1 MSVSNWLSE
10 LECLRIRYSELGVV
24 HDVGDM
30 SAIEKWGLYR
40 FLKRYGIIY
49 GTD

>member
-30 SAIEKWGLYR
+30 SDIEKWGLYR

>member
-1 MSVSNWLSE
+1 MSTNHWLME
-10 LECLRIRYSELGVV
+10 LECLCIRYSELGVV

-30 SAIEKWGLYR
+30 SAIEKWSLYR

>member
-1 MSVSNWLSE
+1 MSTNHWLLE
-10 LECLRIRYSELGVV
+10 LECLCIRYSELGVV

>member
-30 SAIEKWGLYR
+30 SDIEKWSLYR

>member
-1 MSVSNWLSE
+1 MSTSNWLCE
-10 LECLRIRYSELGVV
+10 LECLCIRYSELGVV
-24 HDVGDM
+24 HDLGEM
-30 SAIEKWGLYR
+30 SDIEKWGLYR

>member
-1 MSVSNWLSE
+1 MSTNHWLLE

-30 SAIEKWGLYR
+30 SDIEKWGLYR
-40 FLKRYGIIY
+40 FLKRYGIIH

>member
-1 MSVSNWLSE
+1 MSVIHWQLE
-10 LECLRIRYSELGVV
+10 LECLCIRYSELGVV

-30 SAIEKWGLYR
+30 TAMEKWGLYR
-40 FLKRYGIIY
+40 FLKRYGIIH

>member
-24 HDVGDM
+24 HDLGEM
-30 SAIEKWGLYR
+30 SDIEKWGLYR

>member
-1 MSVSNWLSE
+1 MSTSNWLCE
-10 LECLRIRYSELGVV
+10 LECLCIRYSELGVV

-30 SAIEKWGLYR
+30 SDIEKWGLYR